1 MDAMQAVMLGIIQ
14 GLTEFLPIS
23 SSGHLVLFQRL
34 FGITEPALFFNISV
48 HVGTLLA
55 VILFFR
61 KEIQNIIGAL
71 IGGTGRVVR
80 KEAGLG
86 EIMAEDDVR
95 MGVLIVVGSVPT
107 AILGLLFHEAA
118 DLLFSSVA
126 IVGWMLIVTGT
137 FLWITR
143 WVSKEGEGME
153 GLATRNAFIIGT
165 VQGLAILPGISRSGA
180 TISAGLFLGLNRETA
195 ARYSFLLSIPAIL
208 GAEMLALKDVTSET
222 AGVNLTTLAG
232 AVTAAITGYCALV
245 FLLFVIRKGRL
256 HMFAPYCWLVGAG
269 ALILGT

>member
-107 AILGLLFHEAA
+107 AILGLLFNEAA

>member
-1 MDAMQAVMLGIIQ
+1 MLGIIQ

-23 SSGHLVLFQRL
+23 SSGHLVLSQRL
-34 FGITEPALFFNISV
+34 FGMTEPALFFNISV

-71 IGGTGRVVR
+71 IGAAGRVVR

-86 EIMAEDDVR
+86 EVMAEDDVR

-107 AILGLLFHEAA
+107 AVLGLLFNEAA

-222 AGVNLTTLAG
+222 AGVTLTTLAG
-232 AVTAAITGYCALV
+232 AVAAAITGYCALV

>member
-1 MDAMQAVMLGIIQ
+1 MQAVMLGIIQ

-34 FGITEPALFFNISV
+34 FGITEPALFFNVSV
-48 HVGTLLA
+48 HVGTLFA

-61 KEIQNIIGAL
+61 KELSNIIGAFV
-71 IGGTGRVVR
+71 GGASRIAR
-80 KEAGLG
+80 KQADFREVLV
-86 EIMAEDDVR
+86 EDDVR
-95 MGVLIVVGSVPT
+95 MGLLIVLGSVPT
-107 AILGLLFHEAA
+107 AIIGLLFNEAA

-126 IVGWMLIVTGT
+126 IVGWMLLVTGT

-143 WVSKEGEGME
+143 WVGKEGEGME
-153 GLATRNAFIIGT
+153 GLAPRNGLIIGA
-165 VQGLAILPGISRSGA
+165 VQGLAILPGISRAGA
-180 TISAGLFLGLNRETA
+180 TIAAGLFLGLNRETA
-195 ARYSFLLSIPAIL
+195 ARDSFLLSIPAIL
-208 GAEMLALKDVTSET
+208 GAEMLALRDVASET

-232 AVTAAITGYCALV
+232 AVAAAITGYCALV

>member
-1 MDAMQAVMLGIIQ
+1 MQAVMLGIIQ

-107 AILGLLFHEAA
+107 AILGLLFNEAA

>member
-1 MDAMQAVMLGIIQ
+1 MQAVMLGIIQ

-34 FGITEPALFFNISV
+34 FGITEPALFFNVSV

-61 KEIQNIIGAL
+61 KELGNIIRAL
-71 IGGTGRVVR
+71 VDGGDRLLR
-80 KEAGLG
+80 KQAALREVL
-86 EIMAEDDVR
+86 AEDDVR

-107 AILGLLFHEAA
+107 AILGLLFNEAA

-126 IVGWMLIVTGT
+126 IAGWMLIVTGT

-153 GLATRNAFIIGT
+153 GLATRNGLIIGT

-222 AGVNLTTLAG
+222 AGMNLTTLAG